1 MAMQHC
7 DDCGRQIS
15 SRADE
20 CPQCGRKMFV
30 GRMHETVG
38 VQGIL
43 LVLLLYFVFGRFAF
57 G

>member
-20 CPQCGRKMFV
+20 CPQCGRTMFV
-30 GRMHETVG
+30 GRINELIG
-38 VQGIL
+38 VQGL
-43 LVLLLYFVFGRFAF
+43 SVVFLLYFLVTDF
-57 G
+57 

>member
-7 DDCGRQIS
+7 PDCNRPIS

-20 CPQCGRKMFV
+20 CPQCGRTMFV
-30 GRMHETVG
+30 GRMHEFIG

-43 LVLLLYFVFGRFAF
+43 LVLVSYFVFGRV